1 MTREEAIKL
10 FRKDIECLSHDK
22 CSDCILEEACDPM
35 KTPPDSEYIEAYG
48 MAIEALSA
56 EPCEDAISRQ
66 AVLEAI
72 MTNCIWE
79 NEYNLTSSR
88 IKKAVESLPPVT
100 PKPKTGHWIKDNPWT
115 KAYCSECGESCFGLH
130 GFDCVTTDYCPNCGA
145 KMEESE

>member
-1 MTREEAIKL
+1 MTREEAIYCMRSYL
-10 FRKDIECLSHDK
+10 PEREGAIEDCPK
-22 CSDCILEEACDPM
+22 CKYYGDCKSAEAH
-35 KTPPDSEYIEAYG
+35 K

-66 AVLEAI
+66 AVIEAI

-100 PKPKTGHWIKDNPWT
+100 PKSKMGHWIRCDILQEFK
-115 KAYCSECGESCFGLH
+115 CSECRMCFRDKSN
-130 GFDCVTTDYCPNCGA
+130 FCPNCGA
-145 KMEESE
+145 KMEGSENG